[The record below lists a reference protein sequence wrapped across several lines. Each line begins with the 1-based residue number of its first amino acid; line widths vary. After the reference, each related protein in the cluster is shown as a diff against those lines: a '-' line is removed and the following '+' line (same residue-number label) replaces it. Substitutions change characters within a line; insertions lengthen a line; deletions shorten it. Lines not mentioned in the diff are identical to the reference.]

1 MLTRKV
7 FEQVAASVKKSV
19 DKADETLDANL
30 YGFAAE
36 MANELAD
43 YFQKENPRF
52 DRDRFLDAC
61 GLGSR
66 ILASEHVCRVCCVW
80 GGRAVCCGPLVPLM
94 SRAIRDF

>member
-52 DRDRFLDAC
+52 DRDRFFKAC
-61 GLGSR
+61 GLTD
-66 ILASEHVCRVCCVW
+66 LHFRVLPVEYVDAMDC
-80 GGRAVCCGPLVPLM
+80 
-94 SRAIRDF
+94 

>member
-7 FEQVAASVKKSV
+7 FEQIAASVKKSV

-30 YGFAAE
+30 YEFAAE

-43 YFQKENPRF
+43 YFERENPRF
-52 DRDRFLDAC
+52 ARGRFLDAY

-66 ILASEHVCRVCCVW
+66 ILASEHV
-80 GGRAVCCGPLVPLM
+80 
-94 SRAIRDF
+94 

>member
-1 MLTRKV
+1 MTRKV
-7 FEQVAASVKKSV
+7 FEQVAASVKNSV

-52 DRDRFLDAC
+52 DRDRFFDAC
-61 GLGSR
+61 GLG
-66 ILASEHVCRVCCVW
+66 
-80 GGRAVCCGPLVPLM
+80 GPHLRPLPVQYVD
-94 SRAIRDF
+94 ADG

>member
-52 DRDRFLDAC
+52 DRDRFFNAC
-61 GLGSR
+61 GLR
-66 ILASEHVCRVCCVW
+66 DLHFRVLPVEYVD
-80 GGRAVCCGPLVPLM
+80 A
-94 SRAIRDF
+94 ANF